1 MSEVTGD
8 SAQSRRSP
16 PPPSPSPSM
25 PRFQQQP
32 SGRQPPPPG
41 ADPFA
46 FGIVAFIGIVFV
58 LISLSVPSSV
68 VHQVPEGH
76 VGVYWRGG
84 ALLKTIT
91 PPGFHVKLPWIT
103 QYEPI
108 QVTLQTDQ
116 VRDIPCG
123 TKGGVMISFD
133 KIEVVN
139 RLRKDFVHETL
150 LNYGVHYDKTWIYD
164 KIHHEINQF
173 CSAHSLQQVYIDMFD
188 QIDETMKE
196 AIQRDCTRYAPGI
209 EIISVR
215 VTKPNIPGTIRRNFE
230 LMEEERTKDNPK
242 NLDIVKAL
250 IAIEKQKVA
259 EKEAETQKKIALS
272 EAEKNAQVSKI
283 LMEQKLMEKDSSK
296 RQQQIDN
303 EMYLAREK
311 AQADANYYRI
321 LKEAEANKL
330 KLTPEY
336 LELRFIESI
345 ANNSKI
351 FFGEKIPNMIM
362 DQRLL
367 KNYLDDVPRKD
378 HSEL

>member
-1 MSEVTGD
+1 MSDGSSSVESP
-8 SAQSRRSP
+8 SARRP
-16 PPPSPSPSM
+16 PPPSPSPSLSLSRSQHQQT
-25 PRFQQQP
+25 PR
-32 SGRQPPPPG
+32 GRHPTPPPG
-41 ADPFA
+41 ADPVA
-46 FGIVAFIGIVFV
+46 FGVVAFIAICFL
-58 LISLSVPSSV
+58 LISFSAPSIIL
-68 VHQVPEGH
+68 HQVPEGH

-84 ALLKTIT
+84 ALLETIT
-91 PPGFHVKLPWIT
+91 TPGFHLKLPWIT
-103 QYEPI
+103 QFEAI
-108 QVTLQTDQ
+108 QVK
-116 VRDIPCG
+116 DIPCG

-139 RLRKDFVHETL
+139 RLRKDFVYDTL

-209 EIISVR
+209 EIIGVR
-215 VTKPNIPGTIRRNFE
+215 VTKPNIPPSIRRNFE
-230 LMEEERTKDNPK
+230 LMEEERT
-242 NLDIVKAL
+242 KAL

-303 EMYLAREK
+303 EIFLAREK
-311 AQADANYYRI
+311 ALTDASYYRHGLALYLKSI
-321 LKEAEANKL
+321 LKEAEANRL
-330 KLTPEY
+330 KLTPQY
-336 LELRFIESI
+336 LELRFIESV

-362 DQRLL
+362 DQRMLR
-367 KNYLDDVPRKD
+367 NYLDTDTTKD
-378 HSEL
+378 HLEI

>member
-1 MSEVTGD
+1 MSDVTAD

-41 ADPFA
+41 ADPVA
-46 FGIVAFIGIVFV
+46 FGVVAFIGICFV

-68 VHQVPEGH
+68 LHQVPEGH

-91 PPGFHVKLPWIT
+91 PPGFHLKLPWIT

-108 QVTLQTDQ
+108 Q

-139 RLRKDFVHETL
+139 RLRKEFVHETL

-209 EIISVR
+209 EIIGVR
-215 VTKPNIPGTIRRNFE
+215 VTKPNIPSSIRRNFE
-230 LMEEERTKDNPK
+230 LMEEERT
-242 NLDIVKAL
+242 KAL

-296 RQQQIDN
+296 RQEQIDN
-303 EMYLAREK
+303 EM
-311 AQADANYYRI
+311 I
-321 LKEAEANKL
+321 LKEAEANRQ
-330 KLTPEY
+330 KLTPEF

-367 KNYLDDVPRKD
+367 KNYLNAAPGKD
-378 HSEL
+378 YSEL